1 MKPKL
6 IIKKKIINRRAETSG
21 IKNIKKT
28 TEKAMKS
35 KQD

>member
-21 IKNIKKT
+21 IKNIKKQQ
-28 TEKAMKS
+28 K
-35 KQD
+35 KQ